1 MNKEQ
6 IARVADEKY
15 PNKRSN
21 GNDVYHDNDM
31 ADAKQEAFIA
41 GATSPE
47 AAAYHGQGC
56 DPDFTLW
63 VVVNKW
69 EYDYRTHEWV
79 NNYIKEVAEAS
90 MKHSELYQFYLK
102 RKPLQS
108 PPQTDQ
114 P

>member
-1 MNKEQ
+1 MTKEQ
-6 IARVADEKY
+6 IEQAANERFPDLAI
-15 PNKRSN
+15 
-21 GNDVYHDNDM
+21 DNDNTQ
-31 ADAKQEAFIA
+31 AHKRYGFIA

-102 RKPLQS
+102 RKPIQS

>member
-1 MNKEQ
+1 MTKEQ
-6 IARVADEKY
+6 IEQAAKEWVSKNY
-15 PNKRSN
+15 Q
-21 GNDVYHDNDM
+21 DVLFQNRLVEIVV
-31 ADAKQEAFIA
+31 KF
-41 GATSPE
+41 ATSPE

>member
-1 MNKEQ
+1 MTKEQ
-6 IARVADEKY
+6 VQITVEYKDHDKIVLTNIHGDTY
-15 PNKRSN
+15 TSRSEELQ
-21 GNDVYHDNDM
+21 DFFH
-31 ADAKQEAFIA
+31 K
-41 GATSPE
+41 ATSPE

>member
-1 MNKEQ
+1 MTKEQ
-6 IARVADEKY
+6 IEQAAKEWVSKNY
-15 PNKRSN
+15 P
-21 GNDVYHDNDM
+21 DVLFQNRLVEIVV
-31 ADAKQEAFIA
+31 KF
-41 GATSPE
+41 ATSPE

>member
-1 MNKEQ
+1 MTKEQ
-6 IARVADEKY
+6 IEQTAEREY
-15 PNKRSN
+15 PLLNEINLFHNEIAIRER
-21 GNDVYHDNDM
+21 
-31 ADAKQEAFIA
+31 AAFIK